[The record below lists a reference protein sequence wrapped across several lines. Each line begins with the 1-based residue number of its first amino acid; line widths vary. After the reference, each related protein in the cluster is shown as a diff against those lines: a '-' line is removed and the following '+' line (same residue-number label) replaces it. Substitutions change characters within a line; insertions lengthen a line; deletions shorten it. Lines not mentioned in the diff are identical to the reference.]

1 LDQVIERG
9 KPDECLA
16 EPGFDFVRP
25 DSLEGGP
32 FDEGVD
38 IRLNDALSNEQLLG
52 EQIIDADVRHV
63 VAKRVERLA
72 RTLGVSGCGF
82 NEDIGVQSSPGV
94 PVNGKGGRADNDEPD
109 LMFF

>member
-1 LDQVIERG
+1 
-9 KPDECLA
+9 
-16 EPGFDFVRP
+16 
-25 DSLEGGP
+25 
-32 FDEGVD
+32 
-38 IRLNDALSNEQLLG
+38 
-52 EQIIDADVRHV
+52 
-63 VAKRVERLA
+63 VERLA